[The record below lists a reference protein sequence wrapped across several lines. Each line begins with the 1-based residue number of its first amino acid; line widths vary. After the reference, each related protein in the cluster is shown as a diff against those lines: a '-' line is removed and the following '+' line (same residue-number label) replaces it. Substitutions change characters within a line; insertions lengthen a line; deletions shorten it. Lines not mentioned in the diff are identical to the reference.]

1 MRLYALI
8 ALFSLIT
15 AVSCFGNP
23 ANTSSQ
29 GDDRGHP
36 VLQLAGNKIE
46 VNHGRPTLRGRN
58 PEAMIQPG
66 QVWRM
71 GANDPTT
78 LSTQGDLKFWDKV
91 IPAGNY
97 TLQAKLVEAKKWNL
111 LIQSEAGS
119 IVEVPFTLQTS
130 DKSVEALTITLEK
143 KDKGGRMVLMWGTLA
158 LAVDFQSVPKSASAA
173 DNDKWNELSA
183 FHEVMSATYHPMEE
197 GNFKPIRTRAAE
209 MASKAKQWSD
219 STPPALYDKAEIK
232 TNVVKLAQ
240 QSQALAALVTKKAS
254 DAAIK
259 ESLNALHDR
268 FHEIAGMCNDA
279 KKQSL

>member
-15 AVSCFGNP
+15 AVSCFGN
-23 ANTSSQ
+23 TSTAPPQ

-71 GANDPTT
+71 GSNDPTT
-78 LSTQGDLKFWDKV
+78 LSTQGDLKFGDKV
-91 IPAGNY
+91 ISAGNY
-97 TLQAKLVEAKKWNL
+97 ILQAKLVEPKKWNL
-111 LIQSEAGS
+111 LIQSEGGS
-119 IVEVPFTLQTS
+119 TVEVPFTLQTT

-143 KDKGGRMVLMWGTLA
+143 KDKGGRMAMMWGTLS
-158 LAVDFQSVPKSASAA
+158 LFVDFQPVAKTASAA
-173 DNDKWNELSA
+173 DSDNWNELSA
-183 FHEVMSATYHPMEE
+183 FHEVMSATFHRMEE
-197 GNFKPIRTRAAE
+197 GDFKPIRTRAAE
-209 MASKAKQWSD
+209 MASRARQWSD
-219 STPPALYDKAEIK
+219 STPPALYNKAEIK
-232 TNVVKLAQ
+232 ANVAKLSTE
-240 QSQALAALVTKKAS
+240 SQTLAALVAKKAS

-268 FHEIAGMCNDA
+268 FHEIAGICNDA

>member
-15 AVSCFGNP
+15 AVSCYGNT
-23 ANTSSQ
+23 ANAPSQ

-78 LSTQGDLKFWDKV
+78 FSTQGDLKVGDKV
-91 IPAGNY
+91 ITAGNY

-119 IVEVPFTLQTS
+119 TVEVPFTLQTT

-143 KDKGGRMVLMWGTLA
+143 QDKGGRMVLMWGTLS

-173 DNDKWNELSA
+173 DNDNWNELTA
-183 FHEVMSATYHPMEE
+183 FHAVMSATFHPMEE

-209 MASKAKQWSD
+209 MAAKAKQWSD

-232 TNVVKLAQ
+232 TNVAKLAQ
-240 QSQALAALVTKKAS
+240 ESQALSALVAKKAS
-254 DAAIK
+254 DVQIK

>member
-78 LSTQGDLKFWDKV
+78 LSTQGDLKFGDKV

-240 QSQALAALVTKKAS
+240 ESQALAALVTKKAS

>member
-1 MRLYALI
+1 MRLYALL

-15 AVSCFGNP
+15 AVSCFGNT
-23 ANTSSQ
+23 ANAPSQ

-78 LSTQGDLKFWDKV
+78 LSTQGDLKFGDKV
-91 IPAGNY
+91 ITAGNY

-119 IVEVPFTLQTS
+119 TVEVPFTLQTT
-130 DKSVEALTITLEK
+130 DKSVESLTITLEK
-143 KDKGGRMVLMWGTLA
+143 KDKGGRMVLMWGTLS
-158 LAVDFQSVPKSASAA
+158 LAVDFQSVSKSASAA
-173 DNDKWNELSA
+173 DNDTWNELTA
-183 FHEVMSATYHPMEE
+183 FHAVMSATFHPMEE
-197 GNFKPIRTRAAE
+197 GNFKPVRTRAAE
-209 MASKAKQWSD
+209 MAAKAKQWSD

-232 TNVVKLAQ
+232 TNVAKLAQ
-240 QSQALAALVTKKAS
+240 ESQALAGLIAKKAS
-254 DAAIK
+254 DVQIK

-279 KKQSL
+279 KKQNL